1 MGFVVCLFSKPGQTW
16 LCPCTLRCQDSPL
29 QTLEIKVVFSY
40 QCWGLALV
48 WGAGASPS
56 RAQVAE
62 EAESRQSLM
71 WAKPAQPQPQGN
83 SVRQLLAPALA
94 ADLSCPLAG
103 VRAAARCLIAALLT

>member
-1 MGFVVCLFSKPGQTW
+1 MFSCGGQVAAAPVIAVFIPQQSPRWDLLCLFSKPGQTW

-48 WGAGASPS
+48 WGADAGPSGAQM
-56 RAQVAE
+56 AG

-71 WAKPAQPQPQGN
+71 
-83 SVRQLLAPALA
+83 
-94 ADLSCPLAG
+94 
-103 VRAAARCLIAALLT
+103 